1 MPRPPVSIQLS
12 LADPFTTPDFTE
24 IAPLVQ
30 SLTGGGRG
38 KQRETDKFEPG
49 TVSLLL
55 NNRDGRFSTFNEN
68 GPYYNFI
75 TADDASQ
82 DASLGTWAAVSGCTV
97 ALAAVPVVLDGPNG
111 IQVTST

>member
-38 KQRETDKFEPG
+38 KQK
-49 TVSLLL
+49 
-55 NNRDGRFSTFNEN
+55 
-68 GPYYNFI
+68 
-75 TADDASQ
+75 
-82 DASLGTWAAVSGCTV
+82 LGKQKEEMG
-97 ALAAVPVVLDGPNG
+97 GEG
-111 IQVTST
+111 